1 MQFEVDTKFQHSSR
15 NGLANGD
22 GRIWRTVYQSN
33 QRLERDTRPQEKI
46 TAEEKLTDRHKLDRD
61 KSQSQN

>member
-1 MQFEVDTKFQHSSR
+1 MQLEVDTKFQHSPR

-22 GRIWRTVYQSN
+22 GRIWRIVYQSN
-33 QRLERDTRPQEKI
+33 QRLERDTRPQEKV
-46 TAEEKLTDRHKLDRD
+46 TVEEKLTDRNKFDRD